1 MPQIEKPDDLQS
13 IANHP
18 VFWAFHLIQERNGTF
33 PKPLPFKRTVQI
45 AHLPLRIANPLRF
58 QTETNTSQIIAVQ
71 GTFESAKIIQ

>member
-1 MPQIEKPDDLQS
+1 MIVP
-13 IANHP
+13 
-18 VFWAFHLIQERNGTF
+18 
-33 PKPLPFKRTVQI
+33 QI